1 MCQTSGNF
9 FLMVREKKNLKIA
22 LQTKILGL
30 PGDRCRWPTPVA
42 PFSRRRRY
50 DSACSISLLSFIES
64 RNCQL
69 LAHFSLDLDKF
80 FFPDYQQT
88 ISRRLAKPEF
98 ASEAS
103 ETSEMPF
110 TFSTLKKWDSSY
122 LGRLRS
128 LVFVGGFSNF
138 QRCWTAVDE
147 DSWLERFSRLASLA
161 LKSAFRSLRPG
172 FEFC

>member
-1 MCQTSGNF
+1 MTDADDRLLPALPSAVVVFEAGLF
-9 FLMVREKKNLKIA
+9 FF
-22 LQTKILGL
+22 
-30 PGDRCRWPTPVA
+30 W
-42 PFSRRRRY
+42 
-50 DSACSISLLSFIES
+50 LSFIES
-64 RNCQL
+64 KNLQL
-69 LAHFSLDLDKF
+69 LAHFSLDLAKF

-122 LGRLRS
+122 LGRLIT
-128 LVFVGGFSNF
+128 LVFVDGFSIS

-147 DSWLERFSRLASLA
+147 ETWLERFSRLASLA
-161 LKSAFRSLRPG
+161 LKSAFRSLRSIISANIWVWLLLDSASKDG
-172 FEFC
+172 RAQERALKSAG